1 MSKLQ
6 HDQVPDLLLHSIGD
20 PLWCIGRARFVGPTR
35 RRALHTLHICSLKAM
50 IRPGWTSS
58 KSQVDGIEWSRDVRN
73 PPKVRRFRGRSCGR
87 GPFARWDENNGCLGH
102 ASLTRKDP
110 SSSHP
115 ATLILTTPPPVV
127 SFSHVDDAEQRGRNP
142 YSTEP
147 LWLNREQGNF
157 VDSTTV
163 MSQNALRTCQAVN
176 LLLVSLLLQRKE

>member
-1 MSKLQ
+1 MELNGPAMSE
-6 HDQVPDLLLHSIGD
+6 
-20 PLWCIGRARFVGPTR
+20 TR
-35 RRALHTLHICSLKAM
+35 RRCGASGEGAVDVA
-50 IRPGWTSS
+50 R
-58 KSQVDGIEWSRDVRN
+58 SQDGTKTTV
-73 PPKVRRFRGRSCGR
+73 
-87 GPFARWDENNGCLGH
+87 CLGH

-176 LLLVSLLLQRKE
+176 LLLVSLLLQWKE